1 MDLKVP
7 AVGGSQWTTAE
18 RQREEKSLCGN
29 HLQTLLDFC
38 GSPQND
44 AVERVK
50 GIEPSYAAWEAT
62 VLPLNYTRLF
72 VSEEDEMGMLP
83 LQDTSTPLFRYDRT
97 ENCSDPIIITRHSR
111 ITLFSDYESFGKTR
125 C

>member
-1 MDLKVP
+1 MKRKIVRL
-7 AVGGSQWTTAE
+7 
-18 RQREEKSLCGN
+18 
-29 HLQTLLDFC
+29 
-38 GSPQND
+38 
-44 AVERVK
+44 ERVK